1 MKVELFVT
9 LLAVICS
16 AVFQINLLQVVA
28 VFDITYRLL
37 CLVIVGYKAMK
48 KGKENAHPAPTSG
61 MGGCVINAANK
72 LISSEE
78 QPQSDLTRIFGAF
91 LSLV

>member
-48 KGKENAHPAPTSG
+48 KRQRKCP
-61 MGGCVINAANK
+61 
-72 LISSEE
+72 SS
-78 QPQSDLTRIFGAF
+78 SDQRDGRLRYKRGQ
-91 LSLV
+91 